1 MGKHFFKSLKIENF
15 RGIRS
20 CEIND
25 FARINLFIGRNS
37 CGKTTVLESF
47 FLLTGISNPNLTV
60 KIQNLRGTALSEP
73 NDIKDFFFGQKEE
86 NGMHLIGTQESTERR
101 LAISPYYGDPSVE
114 QINGNKK
121 KPGSRTEFAESRL
134 DSNLSGLEYKF
145 SVPTKAWLKSNK
157 GRPKTR
163 DYTSRVTLDWNSEIR
178 PIPPQP
184 YIDKKYKEKI
194 AGRFI
199 TPVGSNRYDPLS
211 VDKMIE
217 EKRKSIL
224 LEGVGIIEPD
234 IQDIKV
240 GPSGVVSVDIGYE
253 RFIPLNL
260 LGDGPLNIV
269 NTISALDSVS
279 GGILI
284 IDEVGAGL
292 HVSCIKDFW
301 KILIQQSGK
310 YDVQIFLTTHSKDVV
325 EGLANFYKEE
335 NLLIPEDESPVACFH
350 LKKNKEG
357 RVKGYKYTPEQL
369 TDVLEVGMDIR
380 Q

>member
-47 FLLTGISNPNLTV
+47 FLLTGISNPILTV
-60 KIQNLRGTALSEP
+60 KIQNLRGIALSEP
-73 NDIKDFFFGQKEE
+73 NDIKDFFFEQKEE
-86 NGMHLIGTQESTERR
+86 NGMHLAGTQESTERK
-101 LAISPYYGDPSVE
+101 LAISPYYGDPPVE

-121 KPGSRTEFAESRL
+121 KHGSRTEIAESRL
-134 DSNLSGLEYKF
+134 DSNLSGLEYEF
-145 SVPTKAWLKSNK
+145 SVPNK
-157 GRPKTR
+157 GRPKSR
-163 DYTSRVTLDWNSEIR
+163 NYTSRVTLDWNSEIR
-178 PIPPQP
+178 PIPPHP

-199 TPVGSNRYDPLS
+199 TPGGSNRYDPLS
-211 VDKMIE
+211 VDKMLG
-217 EKRKSIL
+217 EKRKSVL
-224 LEGVGIIEPD
+224 LEGIGIIEPN

-240 GPSGVVSVDIGYE
+240 GPTGVVSVDIDYE

-269 NTISALDSVS
+269 NIISTLDSVS

-310 YDVQIFLTTHSKDVV
+310 CDAQIFLTTHSKDVV

-357 RVKGYKYTPEQL
+357 CVKGYKYTPGQL
-369 TDVLEVGMDIR
+369 MDVLEVGMDIR